1 MRLEGIE
8 PPLTVPKTVVLSIER
23 QTQLSFIISYIL
35 PTTTQHW
42 IKDVNYEH
50 MLPFMD
56 RLVEKAI
63 QQSQAT
69 KMAKFKLKQVYHPD
83 IVINR
88 DPGSG
93 GRLVAQ
99 KLAKKLKWTLLDES
113 LMDRLAEEL
122 GIPVDEFKNIDERG
136 RSWLQDSFHSIFN
149 KNYVSDVRYVNHLKK
164 ILAHAANKG
173 DLVIVGRGANHILP
187 PEKCLNVRITASF
200 KTRVDNTFKYED
212 KKTREEAA
220 LWVSKVEKD
229 RRSFIRQ
236 YFGVNPHNPWYYDL
250 VISTDHLTLDQAV
263 DLIVQAYLSKF
274 PKEAKRLKT
283 KNS

>member
-1 MRLEGIE
+1 
-8 PPLTVPKTVVLSIER
+8 
-23 QTQLSFIISYIL
+23 
-35 PTTTQHW
+35 
-42 IKDVNYEH
+42 

-56 RLVEKAI
+56 RLVEKAM

-69 KMAKFKLKQVYHPD
+69 RMAKFKLKQVYHPD

-88 DPGSG
+88 EPGSG
-93 GRLVAQ
+93 GRVVAH
-99 KLAKKLKWTLLDES
+99 KLAKKLKWMLLDES

-122 GIPVDEFKNIDERG
+122 GIPVDEFQNIDERG
-136 RSWLQDSFHSIFN
+136 RSWLQDTFHSIFN
-149 KNYVSDVRYVNHLKK
+149 KSYVSDVRYVNHLKR
-164 ILAHAANKG
+164 ILAHAAKKG

-200 KTRVDNTFKYED
+200 KTRVENTFKYED

-220 LWVSKVEKD
+220 LWVQKVEQD

-236 YFGVNPHNPWYYDL
+236 YFGVNPYNPWYYDL

-263 DLIVQAYLSKF
+263 DLIIQAYLSKF
-274 PKEAKRLKT
+274 PKESKRLKT
-283 KNS
+283 NNS